1 MDRLIAEIKQK
12 HEFRDLPNS
21 FIKNIL
27 ESYLQ
32 KQKISIPYNKE
43 NRKLLVKIIRAKLR
57 KSAGQYIEKTKSKL
71 SSNQELLKLHK
82 STNERLKEYEYI
94 KSLIEQLKPQSIL
107 DLGCG
112 LNPMAI
118 AKPNIKYY
126 AYDIK
131 ADYLYLV
138 KEYFEKNKIKG
149 EVQHEDITQVNNFPK
164 TDVCLMLK
172 LLDIL
177 GKNKKEIAKK
187 LFTKLNSNNLIVS
200 FATRTLSG
208 KPMNRPYRRWFEN
221 LLKDLNLEYKLH
233 RTNNEIFYVIKKN
246 NK

>member
-32 KQKISIPYNKE
+32 KQKISIPYNKK

-131 ADYLYLV
+131 ADYLSLV
-138 KEYFEKNKIKG
+138 KDYFEKNKIKG
-149 EVQHEDITQVNNFPK
+149 EAQHEDITQVNNFPK